1 MKFIL
6 IKFIPMLPFGPPN
19 ISENHQRFDVLR
31 KTLLLMSLLDKYFDI
46 RGSNEVANIEESI

>member
-1 MKFIL
+1 
-6 IKFIPMLPFGPPN
+6 MLPFGPPN